1 MSRKISIFVVSNH
14 QVLIPL
20 AMRKDTTKISELQ
33 EFFLQNEC
41 HKAINRISEVL
52 GSFRLREKQI
62 GVSKSFNCKYAVLQ
76 VFQLLVLFPFFG
88 VKDAFHYSASS
99 LGRFFHC
106 EKDMFYE
113 FMKNDLVD
121 WRNLLYVINTQIID
135 RLIVRADSKNSK
147 FPVCLVADDTD
158 LPKTGRRMELIGK
171 VYSHVLHIHRLGFKG
186 LFLMRTDGKTQ
197 TLLDFSLHGEE
208 GKNPE
213 RPQGM
218 SREEINKRYSA
229 ERVKDS
235 KGYERVQ
242 EYSKDK
248 QTKLREMIRLAI
260 KKGLRFDYLLV
271 DSWFTCTELV
281 RFIKRRHIKCHFLG
295 MIKMGNTKYHTAKY
309 GDLTAKGC
317 IDKLKRMRKGIRYSR
332 SLRCWYGEMEVELG
346 GMPVKLFF
354 CRRGKHGNWNGLL
367 TTNRELDF
375 FEAYR
380 IYSMRWAIEVAFSEM
395 KGLLRLGKCEARNFT
410 SQIASVS
417 LTVLQYN
424 ILTLVKRFD
433 SYETIGGLFAEVTT
447 GTAEL
452 SVVERLWALIVEVVT
467 EIAELVSADYV
478 ELMELVLRGNSHLNA
493 LFVHQYS
500 SMKRSLC
507 TSES

>member
-1 MSRKISIFVVSNH
+1 
-14 QVLIPL
+14 
-20 AMRKDTTKISELQ
+20 MRKDTTKISELQ
-33 EFFLQNEC
+33 EFFLQNDC

-52 GSFRLREKQI
+52 GSLRLRESQI
-62 GVSKSFNCKYAVLQ
+62 GVSKSNNCKYSILQ

-88 VKDAFHYSASS
+88 VKDAFHYSTSS
-99 LGRFFHC
+99 LGRIFHC

-113 FMKNDLVD
+113 FMKNDFVD
-121 WRNLLYVINTQIID
+121 WRGLLYVVNSQIID
-135 RLIVRADSKNSK
+135 RLIVRADSKKSK
-147 FPVCLVADDTD
+147 FPVCIAADDTD
-158 LPKTGRRMELIGK
+158 IPKTGRSMELIGK

-218 SREEINKRYSA
+218 SKEEINKRYSA
-229 ERVKDS
+229 KRDKES
-235 KGYERVQ
+235 KGYERVM
-242 EYSKDK
+242 EHSKDK
-248 QTKLREMIRLAI
+248 QAKLREMIKLAI
-260 KKGLRFDYLLV
+260 KKGIRFDYLLV

-281 RFIKRRHIKCHFLG
+281 RFIKKRHIKCHFLG
-295 MIKMGNTKYHTAKY
+295 MIKMGNTKYHTTKY
-309 GDLTAKGC
+309 GALTAKGC
-317 IDKLKRMRKGIRYSR
+317 IDKLKRVKKGIRYSK
-332 SLRCWYGEMEVELG
+332 SLRCWYGEMEVELD

-354 CRRGKHGNWNGLL
+354 CKRGKHGNWNGLL
-367 TTNRELDF
+367 TTNKDLDF

-380 IYSMRWAIEVAFSEM
+380 IYSMRWSIEVAFSEM

-410 SQIASVS
+410 SQIASIS

-424 ILTLVKRFD
+424 ILGLVKRFD

-452 SVVERLWALIVEVVT
+452 SVVERLWALIVEVIT
-467 EIAELVSADYV
+467 EIAELISADYV
-478 ELMELVLRGNSHLNA
+478 ELMEKMLSGNSHLNA
-493 LFVHQYS
+493 LFLHEYS
-500 SMKRSLC
+500 AMKRCLC